1 MLQRQLKP
9 VRIADSDKT
18 LSRAQHTFNRQIRQI
33 DKLRDQLAEWETTT
47 TAYQQKYARELLPLM
62 SASTE
67 LQTQLVH
74 ALHRSR
80 DAKGLSRADRKKIG
94 ELILDLA
101 EDILSERDDAAIK
114 AIYNVYSDLDY
125 DSMEA
130 AERENV
136 RTFLEDMFD
145 LDLGE
150 DDFESTDEVF
160 QRAKAQFREKQS
172 LDEAERLAEDR
183 PRTQRKKTARQLQK
197 EARAEADAQRM
208 SQTIREIYRKLASAL
223 HPDRETDPQERERKT
238 ALMQRINLA
247 YAKNNLLQLL
257 ELQLE
262 LEHIGE
268 TMITSLGDEKLR
280 HYNAILKEQ
289 IRELK
294 QELVHVHSAFC
305 ARFGVDP
312 FTGTKPQTLL
322 RSLDREIFAAQ
333 QDNRE
338 LEQDLELLAQ
348 PKGAKAWL
356 KLLHR
361 RAREGHPFPF

>member
-18 LSRAQHTFNRQIRQI
+18 LSKAQQTFNRQIGQI
-33 DKLRDQLAEWETTT
+33 DKLRDRLAEWETTT
-47 TAYQQKYARELLPLM
+47 AAYQQKYARELMPIM

-67 LQTQLVH
+67 LQTKLVH
-74 ALHRSR
+74 ALHQSR
-80 DAKGLSRADRKKIG
+80 DEKGLSRTDRKKIS

-101 EDILSERDDAAIK
+101 EDILSERDDEAIK
-114 AIYNVYSDLDY
+114 AIYNAYSDVDY
-125 DSMEA
+125 DSIEA

-136 RTFLEDMFD
+136 KTFLEDMFD
-145 LDLGE
+145 LDLG

-172 LDEAERLAEDR
+172 QDEAERLADER

-197 EARAEADAQRM
+197 EAQAEADAERM

-223 HPDRETDPQERERKT
+223 HPDRETDPQERDRKT
-238 ALMQRINLA
+238 TLMQRINQA

-268 TMITSLGDEKLR
+268 TMITSLDDEKLR

-294 QELVHVHSAFC
+294 QELAHVHSSFC
-305 ARFGVDP
+305 ARFGIDP

-322 RSLDREIFAAQ
+322 RNLDREIFTAQ

-338 LEQDLELLAQ
+338 LQHDLELLAQ

-356 KLLHR
+356 KVLQR
-361 RAREGHPFPF
+361 RARAGHPFPF